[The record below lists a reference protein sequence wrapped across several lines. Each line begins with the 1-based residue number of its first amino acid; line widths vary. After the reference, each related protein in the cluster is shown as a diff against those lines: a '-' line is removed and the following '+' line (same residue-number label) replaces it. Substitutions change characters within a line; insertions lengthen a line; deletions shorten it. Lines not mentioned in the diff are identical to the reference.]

1 MELMIAIGYLGLA
14 LVLGSLV
21 AKIAEKLKIP
31 DIPLLLLLGLIIGP
45 FLQII
50 PSESAMKI
58 FEYAGPIGLIFILLG
73 GAFTMRISL
82 LRRVIKTVIRLD
94 TITFLVAL
102 FVSGLVF
109 NIVLNLPYTCPIGYL
124 FGAITSATDP
134 ATLIPVFSRVKTNP
148 EVAITLEAESI
159 FNDPLGIVSTSVV
172 LGLIGLSSS
181 TNPAIDLIALA
192 GGAVFVGV
200 LLAKIYEKI
209 IVHCEFHEY
218 VAPLV
223 LGGAMLT
230 LYVGDDLLPS
240 IFGYGFSGYMA
251 IAIMALCLG
260 DALFKMAEKHENYE
274 YVVRFCDDLS
284 LLARIFIFVF
294 LGACIK
300 LSMLQSYFVPGLL
313 VALGSIFLARPLGVF
328 IGLAKSKHSF
338 KEKLYFALEGP
349 RGVVPAALAV
359 TVGIEILK
367 NADKIPSSIT
377 KYISPS
383 DIAGTIIIGTFITI
397 LLSVILE
404 ASWARILALKLLGE
418 YKPKYKEEM
427 YHH

>member
-82 LRRVIKTVIRLD
+82 LKRVIKTVIRLD
-94 TITFLVAL
+94 TITFLVTL
-102 FVSGLVF
+102 LVSGLVF

-181 TNPAIDLIALA
+181 TNPVIDLITLA
-192 GGAVFVGV
+192 GGAVIVGV

-209 IVHCEFHEY
+209 VIYCEFHEY

-223 LGGAMLT
+223 LGGAMLI

-260 DALFKMAEKHENYE
+260 DTLFKMAEKPESYE

-404 ASWARILALKLLGE
+404 ASWARVLALKLLGE
-418 YKPKYKEEM
+418 YKPN
-427 YHH
+427 

>member
-1 MELMIAIGYLGLA
+1 MAIGYLGLA

-50 PSESAMKI
+50 PSDSAMEI

-82 LRRVIKTVIRLD
+82 LKRVIKTVVRLD
-94 TITFLVAL
+94 TITFLITL
-102 FVSGLVF
+102 LISGFIF
-109 NIVLNLPYTCPIGYL
+109 NMVLNLPYTSPVGYL
-124 FGAITSATDP
+124 FGAITAATDP
-134 ATLIPVFSRVKTNP
+134 ATLIPVFSRVRTNP

-159 FNDPLGIVSTSVV
+159 FNDPLGIVSTSVI
-172 LGLIGLSSS
+172 LGLFGLFSSS
-181 TNPAIDLIALA
+181 NPLIDLITLA
-192 GGAVFVGV
+192 GGAIVVGL

-209 IVHCEFHEY
+209 IIHCDFHEY

-223 LGGAMLT
+223 LGGAMLL

-240 IFGYGFSGYMA
+240 ICGYGFSGYMA
-251 IAIMALCLG
+251 VAIMGLYLG
-260 DALFKMAEKHENYE
+260 DALFRADDIDYKYI
-274 YVVRFCDDLS
+274 VSFCDDLS
-284 LLARIFIFVF
+284 LLARVFIFVF

-300 LSMLQSYFVPGLL
+300 LSMLENYFIPGLL

-328 IGLAKSKHSF
+328 LGLIGSKHSF

-367 NADKIPSSIT
+367 NADKIPASIT
-377 KYISPS
+377 KYITPT
-383 DIAGTIIIGTFITI
+383 DIAGTIIIGTFMTI

-404 ASWARILALKLLGE
+404 ASWAGMLALKLLGE
-418 YKPKYKEEM
+418 YKPKYKEES
-427 YHH
+427 HH

>member
-94 TITFLVAL
+94 TITFLVTL
-102 FVSGLVF
+102 FISGLIF
-109 NIVLNLPYTCPIGYL
+109 NIVLNLLYTCPIGYL

-134 ATLIPVFSRVKTNP
+134 ATLIPVFSRVRTNP

-181 TNPAIDLIALA
+181 TNPVIDLITLA
-192 GGAVFVGV
+192 GGAIFVGV

-223 LGGAMLT
+223 LGGAMLI

-240 IFGYGFSGYMA
+240 TFGYGFSGYMA

-404 ASWARILALKLLGE
+404 ASWARVLALKLLGE

-427 YHH
+427 YYH

>member
-1 MELMIAIGYLGLA
+1 MIAIGYLGLA

-31 DIPLLLLLGLIIGP
+31 DIPLLLLLGLIVGP

-102 FVSGLVF
+102 FVSGLIF
-109 NIVLNLPYTCPIGYL
+109 NMVLNLPYTSPVGYL

-134 ATLIPVFSRVKTNP
+134 ATLIPVFSRVRTNP

-181 TNPAIDLIALA
+181 TNPAIDLVVLA
-192 GGAVFVGV
+192 GGAIFIGI

-209 IVHCEFHEY
+209 VIHCEFHEY

-223 LGGAMLT
+223 IGGAMLI

-260 DALFKMAEKHENYE
+260 DALFKMAEKHEDYE

-300 LSMLQSYFVPGLL
+300 LSMLESYFIPGLL

-328 IGLAKSKHSF
+328 IGLAGSKHSF

-377 KYISPS
+377 KYISPT
-383 DIAGTIIIGTFITI
+383 DIAGTIIIGTFMTI

-404 ASWARILALKLLGE
+404 ASWARVLALKLLGE
-418 YKPKYKEEM
+418 YKPKYKEEI
-427 YHH
+427 HHH

>member
-1 MELMIAIGYLGLA
+1 MTAIGYLGLA
-14 LVLGSLV
+14 LILGSLV
-21 AKIAEKLKIP
+21 AKLAEKLRIP
-31 DIPLLLLLGLIIGP
+31 DIPLLLLLGLIVGP

-50 PSESAMKI
+50 SPESAMKI

-82 LRRVIKTVIRLD
+82 LKRVIKTVVRLD
-94 TITFLVAL
+94 TVTFLITL
-102 FVSGLVF
+102 FVSGLLF
-109 NIVLNLPYTCPIGYL
+109 NMTLNLPYNCPIGYL

-134 ATLIPVFSRVKTNP
+134 ATLIPVFSRIRTNP

-172 LGLIGLSSS
+172 LGLVGLTSSV
-181 TNPAIDLIALA
+181 NPVIDLITLA
-192 GGAVFVGV
+192 GGAILVGI
-200 LLAKIYEKI
+200 LLAKVYEKI
-209 IVHCEFHEY
+209 IIHCEFHEY

-223 LGGAMLT
+223 LGGGMLL
-230 LYVGDDLLPS
+230 LYVGDELLPS

-251 IAIMALCLG
+251 IAIMALYLG
-260 DALFKMAEKHENYE
+260 NALFKMAEKHEDYE

-300 LSMLQSYFVPGLL
+300 LSMLKSYLLPGLM

-328 IGLAKSKHSF
+328 VGLIGSKHSF

-359 TVGIEILK
+359 TVGIKILK
-367 NADKIPSSIT
+367 NADKIPTTIT
-377 KYISPS
+377 SYISPT
-383 DIAGTIIIGTFITI
+383 DIAGTIIIGTFMTV

-418 YKPKYKEEM
+418 YKPKYKEDIN
-427 YHH
+427 H

>member
-1 MELMIAIGYLGLA
+1 MAIGYLGLA

-50 PSESAMKI
+50 PSDSAMEI

-82 LRRVIKTVIRLD
+82 LKRVIKTVVRLD
-94 TITFLVAL
+94 TITFLITL
-102 FVSGLVF
+102 LISGFIF
-109 NIVLNLPYTCPIGYL
+109 NMVLNLPYTSPVGYL
-124 FGAITSATDP
+124 FGAITAATDP
-134 ATLIPVFSRVKTNP
+134 ATLIPVFSRVRTNP

-159 FNDPLGIVSTSVV
+159 FNDPLGIVSTSVI
-172 LGLIGLSSS
+172 LGLFGLFSSS
-181 TNPAIDLIALA
+181 NPLIDLITLA
-192 GGAVFVGV
+192 GGAIVVGL

-209 IVHCEFHEY
+209 IIHCDFHEY

-223 LGGAMLT
+223 LGGAMLL

-240 IFGYGFSGYMA
+240 ICGYGFSGHMA
-251 IAIMALCLG
+251 VAIMGLYLG
-260 DALFKMAEKHENYE
+260 DALFRADDIDYKYI
-274 YVVRFCDDLS
+274 VSFCDDLS
-284 LLARIFIFVF
+284 LLARVFIFVF

-300 LSMLQSYFVPGLL
+300 LSMLENYFIPGLL

-328 IGLAKSKHSF
+328 LGLIGSKHSF

-367 NADKIPSSIT
+367 NADKIPASIT
-377 KYISPS
+377 KYITPT
-383 DIAGTIIIGTFITI
+383 DIAGTIIIGTFMTI

-404 ASWARILALKLLGE
+404 ASWAGMLALKLLGE
-418 YKPKYKEEM
+418 YKPKYKEES
-427 YHH
+427 HH

>member
-1 MELMIAIGYLGLA
+1 MAIGYLGLA
-14 LVLGSLV
+14 LVLGAII
-21 AKIAEKLKIP
+21 AKVAEKLKIP

-50 PSESAMKI
+50 PSDSAMKI

-82 LRRVIKTVIRLD
+82 LRRVIKTIIRLD
-94 TITFLVAL
+94 TVTFLITL
-102 FVSGLVF
+102 FLSGLVF
-109 NIVLNLPYTCPIGYL
+109 NTVLNLPYTSPVGYL

-159 FNDPLGIVSTSVV
+159 FNDPLGIVSTTVI
-172 LGLIGLSSS
+172 LGLLGLSSS
-181 TNPAIDLIALA
+181 QTNPAIDLITLA
-192 GGAVFVGV
+192 GGSIIVGII
-200 LLAKIYEKI
+200 LAKIYEEI
-209 IVHCEFHEY
+209 IIHCEFHEY

-223 LGGAMLT
+223 LGGGMLL
-230 LYVGDDLLPS
+230 LYIGDDLLPS

-260 DALFKMAEKHENYE
+260 DALFKMTEKHEDYE

-300 LSMLQSYFVPGLL
+300 LSMLESYFIPGLM
-313 VALGSIFLARPLGVF
+313 VALGSIFIARPLGVF
-328 IGLAKSKHSF
+328 IGLIGSKHSF

-367 NADKIPSSIT
+367 NADKIPTSIT
-377 KYISPS
+377 KYITPT
-383 DIAGTIIIGTFITI
+383 DIAGTIIIGTFMTI

-404 ASWARILALKLLGE
+404 ASWARTLALKLLGE
-418 YKPKYKEEM
+418 YKPKYKKEM
-427 YHH
+427 LVKAS

>member
-1 MELMIAIGYLGLA
+1 MELMMAIGYLGLA

-50 PSESAMKI
+50 PSDSAMEI

-82 LRRVIKTVIRLD
+82 LKRVIKTVVRLD
-94 TITFLVAL
+94 TITFLITL
-102 FVSGLVF
+102 LISGFIF
-109 NIVLNLPYTCPIGYL
+109 NMVLNLPYTSPVGYL
-124 FGAITSATDP
+124 FGAITAATDP
-134 ATLIPVFSRVKTNP
+134 ATLIPVFSRVRTNP

-159 FNDPLGIVSTSVV
+159 FNDPLGIVSTSVI
-172 LGLIGLSSS
+172 LGLFGLFSSS
-181 TNPAIDLIALA
+181 NPLIDLITLA
-192 GGAVFVGV
+192 GGAIVVGL

-209 IVHCEFHEY
+209 IIHCDFHEY

-223 LGGAMLT
+223 LGGAMLL

-240 IFGYGFSGYMA
+240 ICGYGFSGYMA
-251 IAIMALCLG
+251 VAIMGLYLG
-260 DALFKMAEKHENYE
+260 DALFRADDIDYKYI
-274 YVVRFCDDLS
+274 VSFCDDLS
-284 LLARIFIFVF
+284 LLARVFIFVF

-300 LSMLQSYFVPGLL
+300 LSMLENYFIPGLL

-328 IGLAKSKHSF
+328 LGLIGSKHSF

-367 NADKIPSSIT
+367 NAEKIPASIT
-377 KYISPS
+377 KYITPT
-383 DIAGTIIIGTFITI
+383 DIAGTIIIGTFMTI

-404 ASWARILALKLLGE
+404 ASWAGMLALKLLGE
-418 YKPKYKEEM
+418 YKPKYKEES
-427 YHH
+427 HH

>member
-1 MELMIAIGYLGLA
+1 MELMMAIGYLGLA

-50 PSESAMKI
+50 PSDSAMEI

-82 LRRVIKTVIRLD
+82 LKRVIKTVVRLD
-94 TITFLVAL
+94 TITFLITL
-102 FVSGLVF
+102 LISGFIF
-109 NIVLNLPYTCPIGYL
+109 NMVLNLPYTSPVGYL
-124 FGAITSATDP
+124 FGAITAATDP
-134 ATLIPVFSRVKTNP
+134 ATLIPVFSRVRTNP

-159 FNDPLGIVSTSVV
+159 FNDPLGIVSTSVI
-172 LGLIGLSSS
+172 LGLFGLFSSS
-181 TNPAIDLIALA
+181 NPLIDLITLA
-192 GGAVFVGV
+192 GGAIVVGL

-209 IVHCEFHEY
+209 IIHCDFHEY

-223 LGGAMLT
+223 LGGAMLL

-240 IFGYGFSGYMA
+240 ICGYGFSGYMA
-251 IAIMALCLG
+251 VAIMGLYLG
-260 DALFKMAEKHENYE
+260 DALFRADDIDYKYI
-274 YVVRFCDDLS
+274 VSFCDDLS
-284 LLARIFIFVF
+284 LLARVFIFVF

-300 LSMLQSYFVPGLL
+300 LSMLENYFIPGLL

-328 IGLAKSKHSF
+328 LGLIGSKHSF

-367 NADKIPSSIT
+367 NADKIPASIT
-377 KYISPS
+377 KYITPT
-383 DIAGTIIIGTFITI
+383 DIAGTIIIGTFMTI

-404 ASWARILALKLLGE
+404 ASWAGMLALKLLGE
-418 YKPKYKEEM
+418 YKPKYKEES
-427 YHH
+427 HH